1 VVLLVLGVVK
11 MNTGVGEG
19 DISREKKVI
28 GSPVD
33 RVGVATSKSSIQ
45 ELNSDPSSQLRIGT
59 AKEWTNIVDW
69 KEPFTKEEESKF
81 KCDFVEFI
89 SASTGKSAQMCVHPF
104 RDIVSVA
111 IKRRKRWEDCNV
123 LPTIWN
129 STAKPDHDKSGVYV
143 EIGAN
148 IGACV
153 MEMLLGTDAN
163 IIAFEPHP
171 MNLFNLKKS
180 VSKLDPVYQN
190 RLKLIPVG
198 LGNEKVSSTI
208 FSANNNMGNSVI
220 GKIIKDVESQQF
232 SETLQFTINVERLD
246 SILDRD
252 VDVKLMKM
260 DAQGFECNILD
271 GMGDF
276 GKNVEA
282 VKFEW
287 APKWL
292 DGQNC
297 TDLLP
302 RFRKY
307 GFDLYKRFDSGSGS
321 FTYRID
327 QDNLRKGHDVVN
339 DVFAVKGES
348 KRFTAVKG

>member
-1 VVLLVLGVVK
+1 
-11 MNTGVGEG
+11 
-19 DISREKKVI
+19 
-28 GSPVD
+28 
-33 RVGVATSKSSIQ
+33 
-45 ELNSDPSSQLRIGT
+45 
-59 AKEWTNIVDW
+59 
-69 KEPFTKEEESKF
+69 
-81 KCDFVEFI
+81 
-89 SASTGKSAQMCVHPF
+89 MCVHPF
-104 RDIVSVA
+104 RDIVSGA

-129 STAKPDHDKSGVYV
+129 STAKSDHDKSGVYV

-171 MNLFNLKKS
+171 MNLFNVKKS

-190 RLKLIPVG
+190 RLQLIPVG

-276 GKNVEA
+276 GKNIEA

-327 QDNLRKGHDVVN
+327 QDNLRKGHNVVN